1 MTSAFWRAA
10 RTDVAPYVYEVV
22 GDVLPAGFDSYVTAW
37 FHWLHLPEKRCRA
50 RTGFGG
56 VR

>member
-37 FHWLHLPEKRCRA
+37 FHWLHLPEKRRRA
-50 RTGFGG
+50 GPGFSG